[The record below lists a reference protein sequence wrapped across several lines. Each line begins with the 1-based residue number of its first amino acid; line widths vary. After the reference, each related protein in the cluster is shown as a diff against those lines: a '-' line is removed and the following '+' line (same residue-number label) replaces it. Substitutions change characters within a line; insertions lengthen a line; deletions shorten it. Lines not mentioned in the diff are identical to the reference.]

1 MVASQALIRAYVG
14 KSGASLY
21 AVRVNPLGRKGV
33 ACALV
38 TGDTLVEGFEFFS
51 VEGDEIRYNCTVASS
66 KFFRR
71 NALRV
76 FRIPEDRWIYWV
88 ENTTNEGWAFEK
100 ATAEYLEATLS
111 KNNLPFEEGG
121 DYVLKD
127 GTQVQAKG
135 HRATLCKLERLGL

>member
-1 MVASQALIRAYVG
+1 MEASKALIRAYVN
-14 KSGASLY
+14 KSGATLY

-38 TGDTLVEGFEFFS
+38 TGDALVEGAEFFS

-71 NALRV
+71 QALRV
-76 FRIPEDRWIYWV
+76 FRIPDDRWTYWKACT
-88 ENTTNEGWAFEK
+88 NNEGWAFEK
-100 ATAEYLEATLS
+100 ATAEYLEGTLS